1 MAGAFQDKLSRVRKP
16 RVHLT
21 YEVETNGAMEKKELP
36 FVVGV
41 MAALSGH
48 RSEGELGPMKDRKFT
63 EIDRDN
69 INKVMEDAAPTLNLS
84 VANKLSDDGSKMRA
98 SLKFNHM
105 DDFEPA
111 KVAEQVPALKELLEM
126 RKRLDEVLARISTN
140 SQLEEVLQDVISNTE
155 KVQALAK
162 QMGIDP
168 AAASAETAAEA
179 ETPPEGEK

>member
-1 MAGAFQDKLSRVRKP
+1 MAGAFQDKISRVRKP
-16 RVHLT
+16 RVHIT
-21 YEVETNGAMEKKELP
+21 YEVETNGAMEIKELP

-48 RSEGELGPMKDRKFT
+48 RPEGELGPLKDRKFV

-69 INKVMEDAAPTLNLS
+69 INKVMEDVAPVLNIS
-84 VANKLSDDGSKMRA
+84 VDNKLSDDGSKMRA
-98 SLKFNHM
+98 SLKFNSM

-111 KVAEQVPALKELLEM
+111 KVAEQVPALKELLDM

-140 SQLEEVLQDVISNTE
+140 SQLEEVLQDVLSNTE
-155 KVQALAK
+155 KVQQLAK

-168 AAASAETAAEA
+168 NT
-179 ETPPEGEK
+179 PEGK